1 MNLIDKPIA
10 TALKSWA
17 VRAAAI
23 LGVITAIVKML
34 NADSAP
40 AWVSVFHPADIKATW
55 DWLLPYITPAA
66 VALGRM
72 VQQDS
77 ISGP

>member
-1 MNLIDKPIA
+1 MQLINKPIA

-23 LGVITAIVKML
+23 VGAITVIVKML
-34 NADSAP
+34 TADNAP
-40 AWVSVFHPADIKATW
+40 AWVQVLHPADIKATW
-55 DWLLPYITPAA
+55 DWLLPYITTAS

-77 ISGP
+77 MPS